1 MAKIGEGGSSRRKKR
16 KLGDV
21 VLRELAEKRV
31 NLGNAGL
38 TALWNQNP
46 DNLEACR
53 WALCQWKS
61 HRFVLL
67 FGNCLYSTLDMFRA
81 RDRDF
86 LPSLQNYFEEAIE
99 QLDPVNQVEDSRM
112 I

>member
-21 VLRELAEKRV
+21 VLKELAEKRV

-53 WALCQWKS
+53 WALCVNGTDI
-61 HRFVLL
+61 VLFCFL
-67 FGNCLYSTLDMFRA
+67 ETTYIQRLICSIVQSPRQ
-81 RDRDF
+81 R
-86 LPSLQNYFEEAIE
+86 LPSLPAE
-99 QLDPVNQVEDSRM
+99 LL
-112 I
+112 

>member
-21 VLRELAEKRV
+21 VLKELAEKRV

-53 WALCQWKS
+53 WALCVNGTYIVLF
-61 HRFVLL
+61 RFSETTYVQRLYVQSPRQRLPPLPAELL
-67 FGNCLYSTLDMFRA
+67 
-81 RDRDF
+81 
-86 LPSLQNYFEEAIE
+86 
-99 QLDPVNQVEDSRM
+99 
-112 I
+112 

>member
-21 VLRELAEKRV
+21 VLKELAEKRV

-53 WALCQWKS
+53 WALCVNGN
-61 HRFVLL
+61 HIVL
-67 FGNCLYSTLDMFRA
+67 FC
-81 RDRDF
+81 F
-86 LPSLQNYFEEAIE
+86 LETACIQRLLCSEPETETSF
-99 QLDPVNQVEDSRM
+99 PHCRTTSRRR
-112 I
+112 

>member
-21 VLRELAEKRV
+21 VLKELAEKRV

-53 WALCQWKS
+53 WALCINGTYM
-61 HRFVLL
+61 VLFCFL
-67 FGNCLYSTLDMFRA
+67 ETACISTLDMFRA

-99 QLDPVNQVEDSRM
+99 QLDPVNQVEE
-112 I
+112 

>member
-21 VLRELAEKRV
+21 VLKELAEKRV

-53 WALCQWKS
+53 WALCVNGMYMVYFAFWKLPTFNACYVQS
-61 HRFVLL
+61 PRQ
-67 FGNCLYSTLDMFRA
+67 R
-81 RDRDF
+81 
-86 LPSLQNYFEEAIE
+86 LPSLPAE
-99 QLDPVNQVEDSRM
+99 LL
-112 I
+112 

>member
-21 VLRELAEKRV
+21 VLKELAEKRV

-53 WALCQWKS
+53 WALCVNGTYM
-61 HRFVLL
+61 VLFCFL
-67 FGNCLYSTLDMFRA
+67 ETACIQRLICSEPETETSSPPCRTTLR
-81 RDRDF
+81 RR
-86 LPSLQNYFEEAIE
+86 
-99 QLDPVNQVEDSRM
+99 
-112 I
+112 